1 MPLSNL
7 QANLTRPLGLPIRSA
22 QNKPFDTQIFIQVFP
37 MNANARTDEFVVLS
51 LFLRRIQKLW
61 VKG

>member
-1 MPLSNL
+1 MPLSDL
-7 QANLTRPLGLPIRSA
+7 KANLIRPLGRPVFSA
-22 QNKPFDTQIFIQVFP
+22 QNNPFDTQIFVQVFP

-51 LFLRRIQKLW
+51 LSFRRIQKPW